1 MSTATRRSTRRAA
14 AAAASVEPAPPA
26 PERSASEETPPP
38 EPSKKRGRK
47 PKAASTKVESQTV
60 TEQTVTKARATSRA
74 SQTPATT
81 ATKKSTTTTTSAT
94 VTTTPAPV
102 VTKRTRAGRAKVV
115 EAGGEASPQ
124 RSLDVTRPV
133 KRIRGASQQKVAS
146 DKRKSVSSVAASVN
160 DENEDEDDDEDE
172 GLFFKKSKRRF
183 HSRFRFASIDEETA
197 PSDTKMD
204 APESSAI
211 HKEVDLLRV
220 RVTDLEALNQSLT
233 ELLLEKDTHLFEY
246 ENENLRLKH
255 QVEHQN
261 ELIARLQGN
270 SRLQSPLNISYGTPA
285 NTYVSEFDRELVAVT
300 ESPPAQPVF
309 VNGTESALALL
320 HKIENAAK
328 ETVRVESLNRESEA
342 RPDEVT
348 EPSLQ
353 QSPQQS
359 VPQSAKRSF
368 TEASATPDRPVA
380 TPSNIFSR
388 SFTAIKSRLFS
399 STPKPSPSPQAP
411 SPPTA
416 KPLPPP
422 NTYTEILSTPP
433 TPIGERVKTPKR
445 RTPNNGMMKVLLK
458 GIEPGDKRKAEEWAK
473 QVIPELM
480 NDPNY
485 KEKRMRLQGTVL
497 FQDLIHFPSSK
508 PWETG
513 FGDPLGDLDDEDP
526 VPAWAIYLDMKA
538 EEVEHKPKRTKKSH
552 RSSMDSE
559 DIPTIDEQ
567 YAASNSAHTPPKL
580 YNSHGQSASLYD
592 YRPRRAIDPSP
603 LFSNSVSHNEGGNLF
618 RELHGHESAAQ
629 MRENDREILR
639 KADAAKSPVKVKT
652 PPHNP
657 DGGSFSASFEYSDD
671 DDDDDDDDSNADG
684 ETSDAEAAPIWTQ
697 PPPPAPVPA
706 HAPLPGG
713 PSAETPS
720 APVSD
725 VPPTPAGQQPV
736 AEVERQRQRLMKHTP
751 AKPSRLREAT
761 YPSPSVF
768 SDAGIPSPLTTP
780 AHLTDSVAS
789 MFADM
794 PAAQPIELDEEEQAD
809 YNALIQTAGF
819 KQLLAKDWPAAT
831 LTYESEE
838 EELSPTSA

>member
-14 AAAASVEPAPPA
+14 AAAASVEPAPSA
-26 PERSASEETPPP
+26 PERSASQETPPP

-47 PKAASTKVESQTV
+47 PKAASAKVESQTV

-74 SQTPATT
+74 NPTPPTT
-81 ATKKSTTTTTSAT
+81 ATKKSTTTTTTTTSAT

-102 VTKRTRAGRAKVV
+102 VAKRTRAGRAKLV

-124 RSLDVTRPV
+124 RSLDVTRST
-133 KRIRGASQQKVAS
+133 KRIRGASQQKAAFE
-146 DKRKSVSSVAASVN
+146 KRKSASSTAASVN
-160 DENEDEDDDEDE
+160 DENEDEDDDDDE
-172 GLFFKKSKRRF
+172 GLFFKKRKL
-183 HSRFRFASIDEETA
+183 RFRSSPIAEETA
-197 PSDTKMD
+197 PSDIETD
-204 APESSAI
+204 AQESRAV
-211 HKEVDLLRV
+211 HTEVDLLRV
-220 RVTDLEALNQSLT
+220 RVTDLEALNQNLT
-233 ELLLEKDTHLFEY
+233 ELFLEKDKHLFEY
-246 ENENLRLKH
+246 ENENLRLKN
-255 QVEHQN
+255 QVMHLHE
-261 ELIARLQGN
+261 EIARLQGN
-270 SRLQSPLNISYGTPA
+270 SRLRSPLNLSYGTPA
-285 NTYVSEFDRELVAVT
+285 NIYVSEFDNELVGVT

-328 ETVRVESLNRESEA
+328 ETVRVEPPNRESETH
-342 RPDEVT
+342 PDEVT

-368 TEASATPDRPVA
+368 TEASVTPDRPVA

-388 SFTAIKSRLFS
+388 SFSAIKSRLFS
-399 STPKPSPSPQAP
+399 STPKPPSPPKIP

-422 NTYTEILSTPP
+422 DTFTEILSTPP
-433 TPIGERVKTPKR
+433 TPIGERINKTPSKR
-445 RTPNNGMMKVLLK
+445 RTPTNSMMKVLLK

-473 QVIPELM
+473 QVIPELK

-485 KEKRMRLQGTVL
+485 SEKRTRLQSTVL
-497 FQDLIHFPSSK
+497 FQDLTHFPSSK

-513 FGDPLGDLDDEDP
+513 FGDPLGDLDDEDS

-538 EEVEHKPKRTKKSH
+538 EEEEHKPKRSKKSH

-559 DIPTIDEQ
+559 DILTIDEQ
-567 YAASNSAHTPPKL
+567 YAASNSARTPPKL

-592 YRPRRAIDPSP
+592 FRPRRAIDPSP

-618 RELHGHESAAQ
+618 RELHGHDSATQ
-629 MRENDREILR
+629 TRENDREIL
-639 KADAAKSPVKVKT
+639 KNAAKSPVKVKT

-657 DGGSFSASFEYSDD
+657 VAGSFSASFDYSDD
-671 DDDDDDDDSNADG
+671 EEEDSNADS
-684 ETSDAEAAPIWTQ
+684 ETSEAEAAPIWTQ

-713 PSAETPS
+713 PSTEAPS
-720 APVSD
+720 APVAD
-725 VPPTPAGQQPV
+725 VPPTPTGQQPV
-736 AEVERQRQRLMKHTP
+736 AEIERQRQRLMKHTP

-761 YPSPSVF
+761 YPSPSLF
-768 SDAGIPSPLTTP
+768 SDAGNESILAATP
-780 AHLTDSVAS
+780 AHIADSVAS

-809 YNALIQTAGF
+809 FDALVQTDAF
-819 KQLLAKDWPAAT
+819 KQQLASNDWPAAT
-831 LTYESEE
+831 LTYESDE
-838 EELSPTSA
+838 EELSPTSV

>member
-60 TEQTVTKARATSRA
+60 TEQTVTKARAT
-74 SQTPATT
+74 
-81 ATKKSTTTTTSAT
+81 
-94 VTTTPAPV
+94 
-102 VTKRTRAGRAKVV
+102 AGRAKVV

-657 DGGSFSASFEYSDD
+657 DGGSFR
-671 DDDDDDDDSNADG
+671 
-684 ETSDAEAAPIWTQ
+684 
-697 PPPPAPVPA
+697 
-706 HAPLPGG
+706 G